1 MSDFKKFSNSNLK
14 AVWHILFFLPYPP
27 KHIICVTSFTT
38 TYIGKD
44 RLRLSY
50 ANGCLSLPHC
60 PHTYNTSFENES
72 VQILSLDNGEDEPN
86 FQSSYKIPFQQVQD
100 QVSGLVADYT
110 LHGSYHKEIFDKMTD
125 GICDGI

>member
-38 TYIGKD
+38 SYIGKD

-72 VQILSLDNGEDEPN
+72 VQILSLDNGEDETN
-86 FQSSYKIPFQQVQD
+86 F
-100 QVSGLVADYT
+100 
-110 LHGSYHKEIFDKMTD
+110 
-125 GICDGI
+125 